1 MIYTTIKSIT
11 DGVKWI
17 KEAATSSEFSDAIHA
32 ICTYMKQQQMDPDN
46 WQHLTEL
53 AYYQVNEYSQ
63 RETLKNMAQAQKRV
77 TQYLETILAKQ
88 CEKDSLLYQVL
99 EHFYDYLDAMRN
111 RQPHQKAGIAKE
123 VYDQMIIENE
133 YDIQFLLY
141 AYLKPLFPQ
150 IRDEVSED
158 AGYKTVRPDFIID
171 EDHMIEVKCTRKNM
185 TEKQLL
191 EQIEADITHYD
202 YKNIYFYIYDKDHII
217 DNASAFKKYL
227 QKQYGNKMVYVS
239 IEQPRKL

>member
-1 MIYTTIKSIT
+1 MHLH
-11 DGVKWI
+11 
-17 KEAATSSEFSDAIHA
+17 EA
-32 ICTYMKQQQMDPDN
+32 
-46 WQHLTEL
+46 
-53 AYYQVNEYSQ
+53 
-63 RETLKNMAQAQKRV
+63 
-77 TQYLETILAKQ
+77 
-88 CEKDSLLYQVL
+88 
-99 EHFYDYLDAMRN
+99 
-111 RQPHQKAGIAKE
+111 
-123 VYDQMIIENE
+123 
-133 YDIQFLLY
+133 LLY

-171 EDHMIEVKCTRKNM
+171 EYHMIEVKCTRKNM

-239 IEQPRKL
+239 IEQPKKL